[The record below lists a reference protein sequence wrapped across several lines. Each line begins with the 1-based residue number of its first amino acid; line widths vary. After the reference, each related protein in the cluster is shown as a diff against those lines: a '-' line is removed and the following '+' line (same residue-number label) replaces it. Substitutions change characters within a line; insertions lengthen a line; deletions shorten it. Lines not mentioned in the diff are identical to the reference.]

1 MVIGFAA
8 ALAPALGV
16 ALGAAAGPQATATP
30 TAASDC
36 RNRLREMLSSRSI
49 GRPTP
54 RGSAA
59 DYRPVR
65 SGSGLTLDGDALDL
79 HQEIRMREARDHVE
93 RARRSPLPD
102 VARAD

>member
-16 ALGAAAGPQATATP
+16 APGAAAGPQATATP

-36 RNRLREMLSSRSI
+36 RNRLREMISSRSI
-49 GRPTP
+49 GRPPP

-59 DYRPVR
+59 DYRPASPRAQVLLR
-65 SGSGLTLDGDALDL
+65 TATPSISTRKSGS
-79 HQEIRMREARDHVE
+79 ARLAITTNVL
-93 RARRSPLPD
+93 AGGGC
-102 VARAD
+102 AM